1 MGLAI
6 ALNETNW
13 TLNAQYSILSYV
25 ILNFLGMH
33 VYNWKG
39 DLGMVTT
46 DLRGKEKREGN
57 GMYVPWKQK
66 RACWGQ
72 AARGVRGR
80 ALVGRE

>member
-46 DLRGKEKREGN
+46 DLRGRRKEKVMEC
-57 GMYVPWKQK
+57 M
-66 RACWGQ
+66 C
-72 AARGVRGR
+72 RGSRRG
-80 ALVGRE
+80 LVGDKQQEE